1 MKVKVPLYII
11 SAILFVVGFPLVLGL
26 IYLELIDSGLS
37 LKFFWTLSLACC
49 VLSILFFVLAR
60 LLVAWEEEDI
70 GCEDEE

>member
-11 SAILFVVGFPLVLGL
+11 SAFLIVIGFPMMLVL

-37 LKFFWTLSLACC
+37 LKFFWVVSIACC

-60 LLVAWEEEDI
+60 VLVAWEEEDAR
-70 GCEDEE
+70 EEE

>member
-37 LKFFWTLSLACC
+37 LKFFWTLSLSCC

-60 LLVAWEEEDI
+60 LLVAWEEEVI

>member
-1 MKVKVPLYII
+1 MKVKVSLYII
-11 SAILFVVGFPLVLGL
+11 SAILLIVGFPLLLGL

-37 LKFFWTLSLACC
+37 LKFFWALSLACC